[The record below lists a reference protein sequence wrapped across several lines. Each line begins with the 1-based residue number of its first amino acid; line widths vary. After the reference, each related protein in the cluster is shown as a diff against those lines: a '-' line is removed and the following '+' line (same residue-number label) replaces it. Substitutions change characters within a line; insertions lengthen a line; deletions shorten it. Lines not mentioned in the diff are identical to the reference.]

1 MVRLT
6 ARLTLAHQPLRHD
19 PVSLQRKAESGQH
32 MIMTVGISLVLM
44 LRPSEHGKLGNKTS
58 YSSLFKRTRCL

>member
-19 PVSLQRKAESGQH
+19 SVSLQRKAESGQH
-32 MIMTVGISLVLM
+32 IIIIVGISLILM
-44 LRPSEHGKLGNKTS
+44 LRPSKLGKLGNKTS
-58 YSSLFKRTRCL
+58 YSSLFKRTRRL